1 MQQGRLGVDPR
12 CGAIVLLVFWRVG
25 LGIGEIWNFELFG
38 VREKRR
44 WSCNGVGI
52 SFQDLLHF
60 LQLYDVPREVRRVG
74 QDHGQVFSQIDII

>member
-38 VREKRR
+38 VGENHH
-44 WSCNGVGI
+44 WSCDCVELALCNLVR
-52 SFQDLLHF
+52 LLQF
-60 LQLYDVPREVRRVG
+60 YDVSCKVRRVG
-74 QDHGQVFSQIDII
+74 RARG